1 MCIIEMKYSFIKIFR
16 LFCSLLFIRF
26 RLELLKLCFQI
37 RVVDSRQFISVQS
50 LSRVQLSAT
59 QLTAELP
66 GYPFHP
72 QLLELAQTHVH

>member
-1 MCIIEMKYSFIKIFR
+1 MSITEMKYSFIKIFI

-26 RLELLKLCFQI
+26 RLELLKLYFQN
-37 RVVDSRQFISVQS
+37 RLVDSCQFISVQS

-59 QLTAELP
+59 QWTAELP
-66 GYPFHP
+66 GFPFHP